1 MFMKARLPR
10 NYSNKGAGNM
20 QQLALQAQKIQ
31 EQITEATEE
40 LKQKEY
46 KASSGG
52 GAVEVVVNGDLEV
65 KSISLDPQIIDPEE
79 SEMLSD
85 LVIAAVNEAL
95 REAINEKD
103 QVIGGISDGLNV
115 PGLF

>member
-1 MFMKARLPR
+1 MKARLPQG
-10 NYSNKGAGNM
+10 YSNKGAANM

-31 EQITEATEE
+31 EQIEQATEE

-65 KSISLDPQIIDPEE
+65 KSITLDPQIIDKDEI
-79 SEMLSD
+79 EMLSD
-85 LVIAAVNEAL
+85 LVMAAVNEAL
-95 REAINEKD
+95 RTVVNEKD
-103 QVIGGISDGLNV
+103 QVVGNISGGLNV

>member
-1 MFMKARLPR
+1 
-10 NYSNKGAGNM
+10 
-20 QQLALQAQKIQ
+20 
-31 EQITEATEE
+31 
-40 LKQKEY
+40 
-46 KASSGG
+46 
-52 GAVEVVVNGDLEV
+52 
-65 KSISLDPQIIDPEE
+65 
-79 SEMLSD
+79 MLSD